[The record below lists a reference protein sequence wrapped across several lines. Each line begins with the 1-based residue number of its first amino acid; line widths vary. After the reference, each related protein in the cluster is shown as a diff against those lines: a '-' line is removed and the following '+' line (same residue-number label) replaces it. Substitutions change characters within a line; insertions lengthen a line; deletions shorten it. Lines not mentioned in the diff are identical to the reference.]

1 MKLKF
6 IATTLLLLIAFIAKA
21 QIQDEKTS
29 SEELYLD
36 ANSYFFFEDYEEA
49 LALYQ
54 QVIRDIP
61 KNSNLSYRIGICY
74 LNIPGKKNKSIPF
87 LEAATA
93 NTSKSY
99 KENSIKEQKAPVDAY
114 FFLGSAYLA
123 NNQLS
128 KAKEAFLKFQSLT
141 NKKSK
146 EYDVEMLKLQLETVE
161 SSSTIQKQPINFLLS
176 NLGPIVNDRFS
187 NYSPTLSYNG
197 QVLAYTSK
205 RKFYQ
210 AVYVTRK
217 SGNDW
222 STPINITP
230 ELETDQNLQTLSL
243 NYDGTELYLYKDD
256 NRDGN
261 IYVSRYRNGRW
272 NPIENLGLNINT
284 KYWEA
289 SAAISPD
296 GKTLYFS
303 SNREGGYGELD
314 LYKSNRQSNGSW
326 GVAQNLGPTINSK
339 YNEIAPSLTSTGTTL
354 FFASDGL
361 LGLGGY
367 DIYFSNSTK
376 GNQWSNPE
384 NLGFP
389 LNTADDDIEFCPI
402 DDGQYG
408 LLARFDEDSYGEMDI
423 FKVEVFSE
431 RYSRE
436 VVLHNQLELRKRAP
450 GEKLLVIDTVNAQK
464 LALILPDG
472 VNFDDYNDA
481 EKRVKLYFGGKR
493 YDLRDKVNLVTSKRG
508 NVDEEPSYFTPI
520 DAKSFKG
527 ISNIDRE
534 QNSRSASNLN
544 RSLSEARSLD
554 NYNIPFLLDI
564 RFQTNLA
571 QQIRSIIEDIFK
583 VPGMPT
589 WQISADVSKLPITT
603 DNQATQFYKIFKSI
617 GLNIPESAVIN
628 SGNSQLGSPAYLMAY
643 LLKLQES
650 KTISNDELLNA
661 LTIYLDKFA
670 SVRDN
675 NYTSY
680 AKTGYIKKDRSGS
693 TFLGLFNLIKS
704 KASGKLMLMLNSIDP
719 ESNHISSFDQLID
732 LLKSIDEV
740 EFQNYKSELI
750 SIMAEIAAEEFYSLN
765 AQARSDLILTFE
777 KPSAMHIIKYTGGF
791 VIAISTFI
799 LILLIAKKRKQKN
812 KNRL

>member
-6 IATTLLLLIAFIAKA
+6 IATTLLLLLTFFA
-21 QIQDEKTS
+21 QAQKQDEKTS

-49 LALYQ
+49 LSLYQ
-54 QVIRDIP
+54 QVIREIP
-61 KNSNLSYRIGICY
+61 KNSNLNYRIGICY

-99 KENSIKEQKAPVDAY
+99 KENSIKEQKAPFDAY

-141 NKKSK
+141 NKKSS
-146 EYDVEMLKLQLETVE
+146 EYDAEMLKLQLETVE

-217 SGNDW
+217 NGNDW
-222 STPINITP
+222 STPENITP

-303 SNREGGYGELD
+303 SNREGGFGELD
-314 LYKSNRQSNGSW
+314 LYKSSRQPNGSW
-326 GVAQNLGPTINSK
+326 GAAQNLGSTVNSK
-339 YNEIAPSLTSTGTTL
+339 YNEIAPSLTSAGTTL

-367 DIYFSNSTK
+367 DIYFSNVAK
-376 GNQWSNPE
+376 GNQWSKPE

-408 LLARFDEDSYGEMDI
+408 LLARFDEDSYGEMDM

-436 VVLHNQLELRKRAP
+436 VVLHNQLELKRRVP
-450 GEKLLVIDTVNAQK
+450 GEKILVIDTVNAQK

-472 VNFDDYNDA
+472 VNFDEYTDA

-493 YDLRDKVNLVTSKRG
+493 YDLRDKVNLLASKRG
-508 NVDEEPSYFTPI
+508 NINEAPSFFAPI
-520 DAKSFKG
+520 DTESLKG
-527 ISNIDRE
+527 VSDFESSR
-534 QNSRSASNLN
+534 NSRSASDLN
-544 RSLSEARSLD
+544 SALSNTSSVD
-554 NYNIPFLLDI
+554 DGNTPFLLDI

-571 QQIRSIIEDIFK
+571 QQIRSIIDDIFK
-583 VPGMPT
+583 VPGMPLRPIAN
-589 WQISADVSKLPITT
+589 QDQAMPITAN
-603 DNQATQFYKIFKSI
+603 NQAPQFFKIFKSI
-617 GLNIPESAVIN
+617 GLNIPNSAASN
-628 SGNSQLGSPAYLMAY
+628 SASMHQGSPVYLMAY

-650 KTISNDELLNA
+650 GVISSDELLNA
-661 LTIYLDKFA
+661 LTIYLDKFT
-670 SVRDN
+670 STKDN
-675 NYTSY
+675 SYTSY
-680 AKTGYIKKDRSGS
+680 SKSGSIKKDRSGS

-704 KASGKLMLMLNSIDP
+704 KASGKLKLMLNSIDP
-719 ESNHISSFDQLID
+719 ESNQISSFDQLIA

-765 AQARSDLILTFE
+765 AQARNDLVVAFE
-777 KPSAMHIIKYTGGF
+777 KPSAMQIIKYTGGF
-791 VIAISTFI
+791 IIGISTFI
-799 LILLIAKKRKQKN
+799 LILLLVKKRKQKN
-812 KNRL
+812 KNKL